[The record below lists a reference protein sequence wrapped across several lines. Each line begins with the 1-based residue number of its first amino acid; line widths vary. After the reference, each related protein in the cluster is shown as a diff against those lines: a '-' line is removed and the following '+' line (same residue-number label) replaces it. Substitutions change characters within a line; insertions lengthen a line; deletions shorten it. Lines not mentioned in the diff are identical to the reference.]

1 MDAMKRCG
9 RWLVL
14 WVTSSLAACS
24 TTYIPVVNPG
34 TRCELPAALQSSCTA
49 PTRLEVGLTYADL
62 LRVYQADRKALQDC
76 ATRQQAALK
85 AVATC
90 NAEID
95 RLNADLTQLNQAVK
109 AR

>member
-1 MDAMKRCG
+1 M
-9 RWLVL
+9 
-14 WVTSSLAACS
+14 
-24 TTYIPVVNPG
+24 
-34 TRCELPAALQSSCTA
+34 
-49 PTRLEVGLTYADL
+49 TYADL

-76 ATRQQAALK
+76 ATRQEAALK

-95 RLNADLTQLNQAVK
+95 RLNADLAKLNEAVK